1 MTRSRRIGLLSVAA
15 IPLVTLAVAGCGS
28 SNTAT
33 VKPASRS
40 SATVSV
46 ANTGLGNVLVDSQG
60 RTLYLFQQDT
70 GTKSTCSGAC
80 ATQWPPLRASGK
92 PTVGGGATAS
102 KIGTSPRSDGKPQ
115 VTYDGHPLYA
125 FQGDSKA
132 GDTNGQG
139 INAFGA
145 HWYVLSSSGTAITT
159 APSGSG
165 GNSYGY

>member
-1 MTRSRRIGLLSVAA
+1 MT
-15 IPLVTLAVAGCGS
+15 LVVVRNMSGIVSTAMKMANS
-28 SNTAT
+28 S
-33 VKPASRS
+33 K
-40 SATVSV
+40 
-46 ANTGLGNVLVDSQG
+46 
-60 RTLYLFQQDT
+60 
-70 GTKSTCSGAC
+70 GT
-80 ATQWPPLRASGK
+80 P
-92 PTVGGGATAS
+92 TAS